1 MAGDGTDLCRTG
13 MDIERVDSMQVLT
26 QFIYEKEWTKTSE
39 HEAFNIIEREMPET
53 DVEATWEY
61 ILSEIKKGKTVTL
74 GDCRFKLE
82 SADK

>member
-1 MAGDGTDLCRTG
+1 
-13 MDIERVDSMQVLT
+13 MQVLT
-26 QFIYEKEWTKTSE
+26 QFIYEEKWTKTSE

-74 GDCRFKLE
+74 GDCRFKQAPE
-82 SADK
+82 EK